1 MKAILGKKIGM
12 TQIFTPEGVLIPVT
26 VLEAGPCVVT
36 QVKNVDTDGYN
47 AVQVGFGDLKAKAV
61 NKPAQGHFNKA
72 GVAAKKY
79 LREFIVEDPAA
90 YNLGDEVKA
99 DVFAEGD
106 AIDVSGVSKGKGFAG
121 TIKRYGRHRGPMT
134 HGSKHKRKTGSI
146 GAAGPHHVFKGH
158 LMPGRAG
165 NKNVTVQN
173 LKVVKVDV
181 ENNILLVKGSV
192 PGAKNSLVVVKE
204 SVKKSK

>member
-12 TQIFTPEGVLIPVT
+12 TQIFTPEGVLVPVT
-26 VLEAGPCVVT
+26 AIEAGPCVVT
-36 QVKNVDTDGYN
+36 QVKSNDTDGYN
-47 AVQVGFGDLKAKAV
+47 AIQVGFGAIKPVAV
-61 NKPAQGHFNKA
+61 NKPAKGHFDKA

-79 LREFIVEDPAA
+79 LREFAVEDASS
-90 YNLGDEVKA
+90 YNNGDEIKA
-99 DVFAEGD
+99 DIFAEGD

-173 LKVVKVDV
+173 LQVVKVDV
-181 ENNILLVKGSV
+181 ENNLLLVKGSV
-192 PGAKNSLVVVKE
+192 PGAKNSLVVIKE
-204 SVKKSK
+204 SVKSK

>member
-12 TQIFTPEGVLIPVT
+12 TQIFTPESVLVPVT
-26 VLEAGPCVVT
+26 VVAAGPCVVT
-36 QVKNVDTDGYN
+36 QVKTIDTDGYN
-47 AVQVGFGDLKAKAV
+47 AVQVGFGDI
-61 NKPAQGHFNKA
+61 KPVQVKKPIKGHFDKA
-72 GVAAKKY
+72 GVAARKY
-79 LREFIVEDPAA
+79 LREIRVDDPSS
-90 YNLGDEVKA
+90 YNNGDEIKA
-99 DVFAEGD
+99 DVFAEGE

-134 HGSKHKRKTGSI
+134 HGSKHKRKTGSV

-181 ENNILLVKGSV
+181 ENNLLLIKGSV

-204 SVKKSK
+204 SVKSHK

>member
-12 TQIFTPEGVLIPVT
+12 TQIFTPEGVLVPVT
-26 VLEAGPCVVT
+26 VVAAGPCVVT
-36 QVKNVDTDGYN
+36 QVKTIDTDGYN
-47 AVQVGFGDLKAKAV
+47 AVQVGFGDI
-61 NKPAQGHFNKA
+61 KPVQVKKPIKGHFDKA
-72 GVAAKKY
+72 GVAAS
-79 LREFIVEDPAA
+79 
-90 YNLGDEVKA
+90 YNNGDEIKA
-99 DVFAEGD
+99 DVFAEGE

-134 HGSKHKRKTGSI
+134 HGSKHKRKTGSV

-181 ENNILLVKGSV
+181 ENNLLLIKGSV

-204 SVKKSK
+204 SVKSHK